1 MNRPKFVSL
10 GVLLTAALL
19 AGRSEGAKAATIENS
34 PFAIDPLSG
43 VAAGADRAVWFS
55 IADAAG
61 FVRVTPDFSYRR
73 VYLPAEP
80 RLPDDD
86 GFLMVTQGTDHSL
99 WVTSPER
106 GSVFRLRP
114 DGTSTEYP
122 VQNRSPYAI
131 ALGPDGNI
139 WFTAPG
145 VFSPTIATPW
155 VVGRITNDGQLTLF
169 PVPAYATV
177 SGGITGGPDGNLWIA
192 VEAANKIVRLT
203 LKGQATEFPLPKA
216 GSKPRAIQRGTGGD
230 LWFTEFAGNR
240 IGRIT
245 TKGVITEYDLPH
257 PGSQPESIV
266 QAPDG
271 NMWFTEAAD
280 IPPGVNPAGNRIGR
294 ITAQGAISELA
305 VPGSFTPLEIAVGP
319 DGNLWF
325 SELYPLIGRVTLGG
339 TPGPCVPEDTVLCID
354 DAPGD
359 RRFKVEVEYSTT
371 QGGGF
376 SGNGHAVPL
385 ASLGVNRGGLFW
397 FFSADNPELLVKVL
411 DGCSAN
417 GSRWVFLSG
426 GTNVG
431 LIATVRDTATNEVHT
446 YYNKDLTPFAPVQDT
461 KALSC
466 AH

>member
-1 MNRPKFVSL
+1 MERTKIVGL

-19 AGRSEGAKAATIENS
+19 FGTSEPAKAVVIEH
-34 PFAIDPLSG
+34 FLIGIDPLQG
-43 VAAGADRAVWFS
+43 VTAGADGAVWFA

-61 FVRVTPDFSYRR
+61 FVRVMPDLSYRR

-80 RLPDDD
+80 RLPDED
-86 GFLMVTQGTDHSL
+86 GFDIVTLGADQSL
-99 WVTSPER
+99 WVTSSIR

-122 VQNRSPYAI
+122 VPNSAPWAI
-131 ALGPDGNI
+131 AQGSDGNI
-139 WFTAPG
+139 WFTAAG
-145 VFSPTIATPW
+145 VLSPTPTPW
-155 VVGRITNDGQLTLF
+155 IVGRITNSGQLTKF
-169 PVPAYATV
+169 PVPAHATV
-177 SGGITGGPDGNLWIA
+177 AGGISGGPDGNLWIA
-192 VEAANKIVRLT
+192 VAGANKIVRLT
-203 LKGQATEFPLPKA
+203 LGGQATEFPLPKT
-216 GSKPRAIQRGTGGD
+216 GSYPTSITQGVGSD
-230 LWFTEFAGNR
+230 LWFTEFDGNR

-245 TKGVITEYDLPH
+245 SKGVITEYDLPH
-257 PGSQPESIV
+257 PGSHPESIV

-271 NMWFTEAAD
+271 NMWFTEAANV
-280 IPPGVNPAGNRIGR
+280 PPGVNPAGNRIGR
-294 ITAQGAISELA
+294 ITGQGAVSELD
-305 VPGSFTPLEIAVGP
+305 VLGSLAPLQIAVGP

-325 SELYPLIGRVTLGG
+325 SELGDLIGRVTLGG
-339 TPGPCVPEDTVLCID
+339 TPGPCVPSDMVLCID
-354 DAPGD
+354 DTPGD

-411 DGCSAN
+411 DGCTAN